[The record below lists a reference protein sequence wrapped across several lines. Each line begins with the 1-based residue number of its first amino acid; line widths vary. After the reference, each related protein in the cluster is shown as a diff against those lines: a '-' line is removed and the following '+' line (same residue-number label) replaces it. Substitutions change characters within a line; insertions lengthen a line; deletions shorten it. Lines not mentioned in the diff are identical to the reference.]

1 MAYRIQIVEDERIVA
16 LDLKIALQSLGF
28 DVVASC
34 ASGEEAI
41 SRAGELKPDLILM
54 DIHLEGSMPGTEAA
68 LIIRQTL
75 DIR

>member
-1 MAYRIQIVEDERIVA
+1 
-16 LDLKIALQSLGF
+16 
-28 DVVASC
+28 VVASC

-41 SRAGELKPDLILM
+41 ARRELKPDLILM

>member
-34 ASGEEAI
+34 ASGEAI
-41 SRAGELKPDLILM
+41 AAPAAQARPHPDGHSSGRRACREPKPHSSSARHWIF
-54 DIHLEGSMPGTEAA
+54 
-68 LIIRQTL
+68 R
-75 DIR
+75 